1 MKKIKFQCHF
11 HSLRV
16 TYKKKPMWI
25 LTVYLSM
32 KVISARC
39 IHKKP
44 QHTTQNNNKQT
55 QSLMV
60 SAWYS
65 NSTTAAIARKTFKSL
80 YIKYEYISSG
90 RVDCKI
96 SIIWAAFQSLKTKV
110 KAEKPDNK
118 QQLQV
123 AAVRSQVSIT
133 EVEKIHWLHTKNET
147 LWLIKLLKHYSFTE
161 WYLNMFQY

>member
-1 MKKIKFQCHF
+1 
-11 HSLRV
+11 
-16 TYKKKPMWI
+16 MWV

-39 IHKKP
+39 IHKNP
-44 QHTTQNNNKQT
+44 QHTTQNNNKQA

-80 YIKYEYISSG
+80 FIKYEYISSG

>member
-1 MKKIKFQCHF
+1 
-11 HSLRV
+11 
-16 TYKKKPMWI
+16 
-25 LTVYLSM
+25 M

-44 QHTTQNNNKQT
+44 QHTAQNNNKEA

-65 NSTTAAIARKTFKSL
+65 NSTTAAIARKKFKSL

-90 RVDCKI
+90 QVDCQI

-133 EVEKIHWLHTKNET
+133 EVKKI
-147 LWLIKLLKHYSFTE
+147 
-161 WYLNMFQY
+161 QY

>member
-1 MKKIKFQCHF
+1 M
-11 HSLRV
+11 R
-16 TYKKKPMWI
+16 I
-25 LTVYLSM
+25 LTVDLSM

-39 IHKKP
+39 SHKKN
-44 QHTTQNNNKQT
+44 QHTTQNNNKKT

-65 NSTTAAIARKTFKSL
+65 NSTAAAIARKKFKSL
-80 YIKYEYISSG
+80 YKKYEYISSG
-90 RVDCKI
+90 QVDCQI

-118 QQLQV
+118 QQLQL
-123 AAVRSQVSIT
+123 AAVRSQGSIT
-133 EVEKIHWLHTKNET
+133 EVEKILRVAHWLHAKNET

-161 WYLNMFQY
+161 LYLNMFQY

>member
-1 MKKIKFQCHF
+1 MPFSLVKGYIQKKAYV
-11 HSLRV
+11 SP
-16 TYKKKPMWI
+16 YSI
-25 LTVYLSM
+25 LVYESHLSKM
-32 KVISARC
+32 YPQ
-39 IHKKP
+39 KP
-44 QHTTQNNNKQT
+44 QHTTQNNNKQA

-80 YIKYEYISSG
+80 FIKYEYISSG

-133 EVEKIHWLHTKNET
+133 EVEKI
-147 LWLIKLLKHYSFTE
+147 
-161 WYLNMFQY
+161 QY

>member
-1 MKKIKFQCHF
+1 MPFSLVKGYIQKKAYV
-11 HSLRV
+11 SP
-16 TYKKKPMWI
+16 YSI
-25 LTVYLSM
+25 LVYESHLSKM
-32 KVISARC
+32 YPQ
-39 IHKKP
+39 KP
-44 QHTTQNNNKQT
+44 QHTTQNNNKQA

-65 NSTTAAIARKTFKSL
+65 NSTTAAIARKKFKSL

-133 EVEKIHWLHTKNET
+133 EVEKI
-147 LWLIKLLKHYSFTE
+147 
-161 WYLNMFQY
+161 QY

>member
-1 MKKIKFQCHF
+1 MYPQ
-11 HSLRV
+11 
-16 TYKKKPMWI
+16 
-25 LTVYLSM
+25 
-32 KVISARC
+32 
-39 IHKKP
+39 KP
-44 QHTTQNNNKQT
+44 QHTTQNNNKQA

-65 NSTTAAIARKTFKSL
+65 NSTTAAIARKKFKSL

-133 EVEKIHWLHTKNET
+133 EVEKI
-147 LWLIKLLKHYSFTE
+147 
-161 WYLNMFQY
+161 QY